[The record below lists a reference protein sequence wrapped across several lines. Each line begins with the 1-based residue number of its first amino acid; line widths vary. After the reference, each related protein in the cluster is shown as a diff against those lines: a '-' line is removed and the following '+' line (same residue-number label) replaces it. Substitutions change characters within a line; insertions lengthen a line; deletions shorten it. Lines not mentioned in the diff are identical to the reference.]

1 MSLANHPAGYRQ
13 VTLLLFEGTIAV
25 APYPPCSELFE
36 SLAFPPDPE
45 LVPATTEENYYQMF
59 FAVAAVL
66 RPRTY
71 LEIGTRF
78 GYSLVSV
85 ARCMATE
92 LQLVV
97 SCDLESY
104 ENRYAL
110 PSQQIA
116 ERNLR
121 AAGYTAEARFI
132 VDDSGRIAEHLGGS
146 RFDLILIDGD
156 HSYEGCRSDIL
167 NCYSLLEPGG
177 VLMVDDLDIA
187 GVFEAVMDCMRE
199 LAGATGRPMFP
210 ADETR
215 IVSGPP
221 GLQPMKFAR
230 FLPAVLSIFILGMA
244 LYTVGFT
251 ARMVYRAYCSV
262 IFWDQWHYVTVA
274 MRSQGW

>member
-1 MSLANHPAGYRQ
+1 MSLAKHPAGYRQ
-13 VTLLLFEGTIAV
+13 VTLLLFDGKIAV

-36 SLAFPPDPE
+36 SLAFPSDPE

-66 RPRTY
+66 RPRKY

-85 ARCMATE
+85 ARAATE

-132 VDDSGRIAEHLGGS
+132 VDDSSRIAEHLAGV

-156 HSYEGCRSDIL
+156 HSYLGCRSDIL
-167 NCYSLLEPGG
+167 NCYSLLTPGG

-199 LAGATGRPMFP
+199 LA
-210 ADETR
+210 
-215 IVSGPP
+215 V
-221 GLQPMKFAR
+221 QPEDR
-230 FLPAVLSIFILGMA
+230 CFLPTKHG
-244 LYTVGFT
+244 LYLTRR
-251 ARMVYRAYCSV
+251 ARG
-262 IFWDQWHYVTVA
+262 Q
-274 MRSQGW
+274 